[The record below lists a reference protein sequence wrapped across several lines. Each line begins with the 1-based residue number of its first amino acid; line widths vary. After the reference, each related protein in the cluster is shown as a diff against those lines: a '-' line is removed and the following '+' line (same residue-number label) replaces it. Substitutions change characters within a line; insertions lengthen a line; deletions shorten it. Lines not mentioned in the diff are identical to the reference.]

1 MACENGI
8 NAIIGDGVHKL
19 NPKTAP
25 VHMEKGQLYTIH
37 ASCNGEME
45 VPILYAITRSKKQA
59 TYRTI
64 FGALKE
70 VLNRHGAPE
79 RLRIILDYEKAAVK
93 AAKATFPESVVQ
105 GCAFHLAQAWN
116 GKSKEKGLRQYIVGK
131 KRAPVVIRWWRIIK
145 GVVFLPTTLLHRLN
159 ALRRPPVNARHPAYR
174 PSKNF
179 LDYLQKTWL
188 HGPFK
193 DMWCKWDLHELRTT
207 NSAEAFHRYFLHV

>member
-8 NAIIGDGVHKL
+8 NAIIGVGVHKL

-37 ASCNGEME
+37 ASCNGGN
-45 VPILYAITRSKKQA
+45 
-59 TYRTI
+59 
-64 FGALKE
+64 GALKE

-116 GKSKEKGLRQYIVGK
+116 RKSKEKGLRQY
-131 KRAPVVIRWWRIIK
+131 VVIFSYEKKFNLDGTDGYPHYWRDLRK
-145 GVVFLPTTLLHRLN
+145 EPLLFSRFNFGV
-159 ALRRPPVNARHPAYR
+159 
-174 PSKNF
+174 
-179 LDYLQKTWL
+179 
-188 HGPFK
+188 G
-193 DMWCKWDLHELRTT
+193 
-207 NSAEAFHRYFLHV
+207 